1 MNLYNELKYYNILS
15 NNINDNNN
23 KNNNEDK
30 SWQVK
35 LRRIVSSSSLPF
47 PSSPN
52 GGSNE
57 ALTWFKTK
65 SAEEENLDP
74 EEEE

>member
-1 MNLYNELKYYNILS
+1 MNLYNELKYYDILS
-15 NNINDNNN
+15 NNNNDNNN

-35 LRRIVSSSSLPF
+35 LRRIVSSSLPF